1 MPGRKITKQQV
12 NLYMTSRINGYTQVT
27 SSAKAGISER
37 SGKRIE
43 SNNCLILSPT
53 ARNWRTRKDPLA
65 EIWDCELRLLLEES
79 PALTPITLL
88 EYLQELLALLPF

>member
-37 SGKRIE
+37 SGQRIE
-43 SNNCLILSPT
+43 SNNCVILVIM
-53 ARNWRTRKDPLA
+53 NDL
-65 EIWDCELRLLLEES
+65 
-79 PALTPITLL
+79 
-88 EYLQELLALLPF
+88 

>member
-37 SGKRIE
+37 SGNPTWYEIR
-43 SNNCLILSPT
+43 SNDTKIIKFRVT
-53 ARNWRTRKDPLA
+53 
-65 EIWDCELRLLLEES
+65 
-79 PALTPITLL
+79 
-88 EYLQELLALLPF
+88 

>member
-53 ARNWRTRKDPLA
+53 ARNWTDIPHQIASKNIFCQRP
-65 EIWDCELRLLLEES
+65 
-79 PALTPITLL
+79 
-88 EYLQELLALLPF
+88 